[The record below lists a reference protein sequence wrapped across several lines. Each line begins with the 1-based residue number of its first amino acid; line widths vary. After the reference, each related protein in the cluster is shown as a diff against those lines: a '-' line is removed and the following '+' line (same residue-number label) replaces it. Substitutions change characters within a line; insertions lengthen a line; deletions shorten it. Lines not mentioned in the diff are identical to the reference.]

1 MKNAIA
7 ILTRVLVTYFY
18 EKNTGFFLAV
28 FFILF
33 ALPQN
38 VKEFHLSLIDGFIK
52 NPSML
57 LLVMAAWLLYNL
69 KCIDY
74 IIKQLRLP
82 QQRFLYSLSY
92 LPFVNQYVYFLYVQ
106 LMVYLPAVIYA
117 GFIISIALQKGYVAC
132 AVETTVFTLTMLATT
147 PLVYVRA
154 LQHRPFIQG
163 PLVTSTAIRL
173 PKPLFALPLFYLWH
187 SRKQMLVVSK
197 ACSLLAMAL
206 FMHVYEPEQY
216 DIRAVLLC
224 FMLSTACNSAM
235 VHEIKIFHDEFL
247 PVLRNFPL
255 TLPVRFVTIL
265 VTFTVL
271 LMPELLFVWEGYPA
285 LFTLVDYA
293 QVLLLGI
300 GFMALVYA
308 ILFTHNSD
316 MDGIVKT
323 AFGIM
328 AALFFIILYNPGI
341 LLEVLILAI
350 AFGLYAAYYYDFEK
364 VHK

>member
-7 ILTRVLVTYFY
+7 ILTRVLVKYFY

-33 ALPQN
+33 GLPQN

-57 LLVMAAWLLYNL
+57 LLVMAAWLLYNF

-74 IIKQLRLP
+74 IIKQLALP
-82 QQRFLYSLSY
+82 QQRFLYSFTC
-92 LPFVNQYVYFLYVQ
+92 LPRAVQYVYFLYVQ

-117 GFIISIALQKGYVAC
+117 GFITIIALRKGYITC
-132 AVETTVFTLTMLATT
+132 AVETAAFTLTVLAAT
-147 PLVYVRA
+147 PLFYIRA
-154 LQHRPFIQG
+154 LQHRPFIQR
-163 PLVTSTAIRL
+163 PVLTVPVRL

-187 SRKQMLVVSK
+187 TRKQMLVVSK
-197 ACSLLAMAL
+197 ACALLALVL

-224 FMLSTACNSAM
+224 FMLCAACNSAM
-235 VHEIKIFHDEFL
+235 VHEIKIFQDEFL
-247 PVLRNFPL
+247 TAVRNFPL
-255 TLPVRFVTIL
+255 TIPARFASML
-265 VTFTVL
+265 LTFAFL
-271 LMPELLFVWEGYPA
+271 LLPELLFVWKGYPV
-285 LFTLVDYA
+285 LFNLADYA
-293 QVLLLGI
+293 QLFLLGI
-300 GFMALVYA
+300 GFLALVYA
-308 ILFTHNSD
+308 ILFTRNTD

-328 AALFFIILYNPGI
+328 ATLFFIILYNPGI
-341 LLEVLILAI
+341 LLEVVILAI
-350 AFGLYAAYYYDFEK
+350 AFGIYAVYYYAFEK